1 LNINEIRKMWH
12 EEWRVPENLSTQ
24 EIIQFWNEEFCHH
37 SRKVQTV
44 LEYGSLFR
52 INTLIETG
60 TYHGDMIQATL
71 HHFSKIFSIELEPT
85 LFFKAKHK
93 FSGYSHIS
101 IIPGDSGMVLPRL
114 LRLIH
119 EPCLFWLDGHY
130 NPFASDTARGV
141 LDTPILLELKA
152 ILEHSI
158 KNHVILID
166 DARCFIGPNP
176 ILRNYP
182 TIDQLKEFVARRWN
196 NFSFEVKD
204 DIIRIILL

>member
-1 LNINEIRKMWH
+1 MNH
-12 EEWRVPENLSTQ
+12 V
-24 EIIQFWNEEFCHH
+24 
-37 SRKVQTV
+37 
-44 LEYGSLFR
+44 
-52 INTLIETG
+52 
-60 TYHGDMIQATL
+60 
-71 HHFSKIFSIELEPT
+71 
-85 LFFKAKHK
+85 
-93 FSGYSHIS
+93 FSGWMAIT
-101 IIPGDSGMVLPRL
+101 IL
-114 LRLIH
+114 LHQIQ
-119 EPCLFWLDGHY
+119 P
-130 NPFASDTARGV
+130 GV

-166 DARCFIGPNP
+166 DARCFIGSNP